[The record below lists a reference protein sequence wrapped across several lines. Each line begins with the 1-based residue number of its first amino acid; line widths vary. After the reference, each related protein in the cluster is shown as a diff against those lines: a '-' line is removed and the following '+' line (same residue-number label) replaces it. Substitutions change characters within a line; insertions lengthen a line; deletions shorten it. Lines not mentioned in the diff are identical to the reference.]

1 MHSKVS
7 SDWLPSYIKAILL
20 VLEMFKMA
28 DYFPDWPHTLFTGT
42 GKPLS
47 YAADSIVSVHR
58 VRYSNESSNI
68 GVVPQS
74 PMPFTCEST
83 PGFSCGT

>member
-20 VLEMFKMA
+20 VLEMFKVA
-28 DYFPDWPHTLFTGT
+28 DYFPDWPHTLFIGT

-47 YAADSIVSVHR
+47 YAADSIVSVHH
-58 VRYSNESSNI
+58 VRYSNESPNI